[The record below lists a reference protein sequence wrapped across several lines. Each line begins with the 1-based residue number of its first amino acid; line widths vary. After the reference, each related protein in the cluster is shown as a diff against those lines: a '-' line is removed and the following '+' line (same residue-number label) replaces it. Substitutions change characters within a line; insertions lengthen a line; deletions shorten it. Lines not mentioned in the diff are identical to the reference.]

1 MKDSLILIKRIK
13 KTILTDHL
21 FIS

>member
-1 MKDSLILIKRIK
+1 MKDSLILIKRTK
-13 KTILTDHL
+13 KAILTDHL